1 MSLMQ
6 EFREGDAQR
15 RQEVSALRQE
25 VGALL
30 QGFREAGAQ
39 RRQEV
44 AATLEEA
51 NARRHQGVA
60 ALRQEVWGGVS
71 AAPQPVPEPA
81 RHAARRKRRG

>member
-39 RRQEV
+39 RRQAV

-51 NARRHQGVA
+51 NAQRHQEVA
-60 ALRQEVWGGVS
+60 ALRQEVWGG
-71 AAPQPVPEPA
+71 PQPTPGPA
-81 RHAARRKRRG
+81 RPAAHRKKRG